1 MEAAKRRFQKLKEDY
16 INKKSLDAL
25 IMDNYETGGQQNN
38 KSKKDILIE
47 NEHAAWDQNFQ
58 LENAK
63 RVAFDIEHVGG
74 EVMRSM
80 HEQTSQ
86 IKNIK
91 GRVIQLDENID
102 QGDYYINNM
111 YSTQRKKRLAII
123 AFGIVFAIIFI
134 VIMIF
139 KFMK

>member
-1 MEAAKRRFQKLKEDY
+1 VEAAKRRFQKLKEDY

-25 IMDNYETGGQQNN
+25 IIDNYETGPTNN

-47 NEHAAWDQNFQ
+47 NEHAAWEQNYQ

-63 RVAFDIEHVGG
+63 RVAFDMEHVGG
-74 EVMRSM
+74 EFMRSM
-80 HEQTSQ
+80 NEQTNQ
-86 IKNIK
+86 LKNIK

-123 AFGIVFAIIFI
+123 AFGIGFAFIFLVII
-134 VIMIF
+134 IF
-139 KFMK
+139 KFMN

>member
-1 MEAAKRRFQKLKEDY
+1 MEAAKRRFHKLKEDY

-25 IMDNYETGGQQNN
+25 IMDNYESGPTNN

-47 NEHAAWDQNFQ
+47 NEHAAWEQNFQ

-63 RVAFDIEHVGG
+63 RAALDIEHVGG

-80 HEQTSQ
+80 HGQTNQ
-86 IKNIK
+86 LKNIK

-111 YSTQRKKRLAII
+111 YSTQRKKKLAII
-123 AFGIVFAIIFI
+123 AFGIIFAIIFL
-134 VIMIF
+134 VVMIF
-139 KFMK
+139 KFMD

>member
-1 MEAAKRRFQKLKEDY
+1 VEAAKRRFHKLKEDY

-25 IMDNYETGGQQNN
+25 IMDNYESGPTNN

-47 NEHAAWDQNFQ
+47 NEHAAWEQNFQ

-63 RVAFDIEHVGG
+63 RAALDIEHVGG

-80 HEQTSQ
+80 HGQTNQ
-86 IKNIK
+86 LKNIK

-111 YSTQRKKRLAII
+111 YSTQRKKKLAII
-123 AFGIVFAIIFI
+123 AFGIIFAIIFL
-134 VIMIF
+134 VVMIF
-139 KFMK
+139 KFMN

>member
-16 INKKSLDAL
+16 INKKSLEAL
-25 IMDNYETGGQQNN
+25 IMDNYETGPTNN

-47 NEHAAWDQNFQ
+47 NEHASWEQNFQ

-63 RVAFDIEHVGG
+63 RVALDIEHVGG

-80 HEQTSQ
+80 HEQTNQ
-86 IKNIK
+86 LKNIK

-123 AFGIVFAIIFI
+123 AFGIIFAIIFL
-134 VIMIF
+134 VVMIF
-139 KFMK
+139 KFMN

>member
-1 MEAAKRRFQKLKEDY
+1 MEAAKRRFHKLKEDY

-25 IMDNYETGGQQNN
+25 IMDNNESGPTNN

-47 NEHAAWDQNFQ
+47 NEHAAWEQNFQ

-63 RVAFDIEHVGG
+63 RAALDIEHVGG

-80 HEQTSQ
+80 HGQTNQ
-86 IKNIK
+86 LKNIK

-111 YSTQRKKRLAII
+111 YSTQRKKKLAII
-123 AFGIVFAIIFI
+123 AFGIIFAIIFL
-134 VIMIF
+134 VVMIF
-139 KFMK
+139 KFMN

>member
-1 MEAAKRRFQKLKEDY
+1 VEAAKRRFHKLKEDY

-25 IMDNYETGGQQNN
+25 IMDNNESGPTNN

-47 NEHAAWDQNFQ
+47 NEHAAWEQNFQ

-63 RVAFDIEHVGG
+63 RAALDIEHVGG

-80 HEQTSQ
+80 HGQTNQ
-86 IKNIK
+86 LKNIK

-111 YSTQRKKRLAII
+111 YSTQRKKKLAII
-123 AFGIVFAIIFI
+123 AFGIIFAIIFL
-134 VIMIF
+134 VVMIF
-139 KFMK
+139 KFMN

>member
-1 MEAAKRRFQKLKEDY
+1 MEAAKRRFQILKEDY

-25 IMDNYETGGQQNN
+25 IMDNYETGPTNN

-47 NEHAAWDQNFQ
+47 NEHAAWEQNFQ

-63 RVAFDIEHVGG
+63 RITLDIEHVGG

-80 HEQTSQ
+80 HEQTNQ
-86 IKNIK
+86 LKNIK

-111 YSTQRKKRLAII
+111 YSTQRKKRLVII
-123 AFGIVFAIIFI
+123 GFGIVFVIIFLA
-134 VIMIF
+134 IMIF
-139 KFMK
+139 KFMN